1 MNLLTIKFIA
11 SFTMTTI
18 AIVAIA
24 TTKAAMFKEVGCCI
38 HWVNLEFK
46 MDSITLI
53 IFIGYWEDQG
63 DLVGYSLE
71 ILKVT
76 NHKDCCCCW

>member
-24 TTKAAMFKEVGCCI
+24 TTKAAMFKEVECCI
-38 HWVNLEFK
+38 H
-46 MDSITLI
+46 
-53 IFIGYWEDQG
+53 
-63 DLVGYSLE
+63 
-71 ILKVT
+71 
-76 NHKDCCCCW
+76 